1 MQADLGKCVRELAN
15 FLQVQISDEKVQE
28 LCKFV
33 HFDNMKAN
41 PANLYPNGD
50 LGVFRQGKTGKWKEV
65 FNKEQSEEMDRIY
78 SSKIEELALPV
89 KYWLL
94 TIFK

>member
-41 PANLYPNGD
+41 PANQYPMGD
-50 LGVFRQGKTGKWKEV
+50 LGVFRQGKSGKWRNT
-65 FNKEQSEEMDRIY
+65 FSKEQSEAIDVMYDK
-78 SSKIEELALPV
+78 KIQELGLPV
-89 KYWLL
+89 KYD
-94 TIFK
+94 